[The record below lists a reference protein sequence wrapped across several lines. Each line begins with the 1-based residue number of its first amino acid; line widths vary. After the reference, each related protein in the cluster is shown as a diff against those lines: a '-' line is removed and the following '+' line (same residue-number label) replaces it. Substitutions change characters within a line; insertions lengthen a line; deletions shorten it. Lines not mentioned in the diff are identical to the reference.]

1 MNAVHVTEL
10 WKRYKKVEAL
20 RGIDLA
26 IPKGEFFGLLGPNGA
41 GKTTLIKTLVGL
53 CRPTA
58 GSIAIFGHGIGED
71 PVRCKS
77 FVGLSPQEPNVD
89 RYFTLRKILEFHG
102 GYYGMRRK
110 ERKHRAMELLE
121 QFGLGDKRDDEYW
134 RLSGGMQKRSM
145 IARSLMT
152 SPKILILDEPTAG
165 VDVEQRHQLWERLR
179 NLNRDGTT
187 ILLTTHYIDEAEE
200 LCERV
205 AIIDEGKIV
214 EMGAPRE
221 LIRKHCEQFIEV
233 KGKRL
238 DRLTADC
245 QGIAPADIVVQRG
258 SLEQV
263 FIKLTGHSIN
273 ENS

>member
-1 MNAVHVTEL
+1 MNAVEIKNLH
-10 WKRYKKVEAL
+10 KQYQRVEAL
-20 RGIDLA
+20 RGIDLT
-26 IPKGEFFGLLGPNGA
+26 IPHGEFFGLLGPNGA

-53 CRPTA
+53 CRPTI
-58 GSIAIFGHGIGED
+58 GSVSIFGHGIGED

-102 GYYGMRRK
+102 GYYGMPRK
-110 ERKHRAMELLE
+110 ERKCRAIELLE
-121 QFGLGDKRDDEYW
+121 QFGLGDKKDDEYW
-134 RLSGGMQKRSM
+134 RLSGGMQKRAM

-152 SPKILILDEPTAG
+152 SPKILVLDEPTAG
-165 VDVEQRHQLWERLR
+165 VDVEQRHQLWECLR

-214 EMGAPRE
+214 EMGAPRG
-221 LIRKHCEQFIEV
+221 LIKKHCQQFIEIRGRRFE
-233 KGKRL
+233 KI
-238 DRLTADC
+238 TARDLEGEILPSDM
-245 QGIAPADIVVQRG
+245 GIQHG

-263 FIKLTGHSIN
+263 FVKLTGHGIN
-273 ENS
+273 E

>member
-1 MNAVHVTEL
+1 MNAITIAGLH
-10 WKRYKKVEAL
+10 KQYKSIEAL
-20 RGIDLA
+20 KGIDLTL
-26 IPKGEFFGLLGPNGA
+26 PQGEFFGLLGPNGA

-53 CRPTA
+53 CHPTA
-58 GSIAIFGHGIGED
+58 GSITIFGHEITQD

-77 FVGLSPQEPNVD
+77 FIGLSPQEPNVD

-102 GYYGMRRK
+102 GYYGMRRN
-110 ERKHRAMELLE
+110 ERKRRAIELLE

-134 RLSGGMQKRSM
+134 RISGGMQKRAM

-165 VDVEQRHQLWERLR
+165 VDVEQRHQLWGCLR
-179 NLNRDGTT
+179 DLNRDGTT

-221 LIRKHCEQFIEV
+221 LIKKHCRQFIEIR
-233 KGKRL
+233 GRRL
-238 DRLTADC
+238 EKITARDLEGEVWPGDM
-245 QGIAPADIVVQRG
+245 GIQHG

-263 FIKLTGHSIN
+263 FVKLTGHSIN
-273 ENS
+273 E